1 MSADR
6 HAAVVTIGTELT
18 EGLRYDTNS
27 RDVARVLIEAGYA
40 VRELVSL
47 PDDEAA
53 VSDALHRL
61 LAAYSFVVVTGGLG
75 PTHDDITRQ
84 AASRAVGRPLVR
96 DERIADSLAAI
107 VARHAEPLAA
117 ARVLAQAD
125 VIEGARSL
133 PPSVGTAPGMLI
145 EANGATLILL
155 PGPPREMR
163 PMLEALIGEAR
174 RGIPPV
180 ILGCFG
186 ITESDAQARIEP
198 VLASYPDIMLT
209 LLAGLQDLEVVLLPR
224 GANASR
230 LTEAA
235 ESVREVLGRDCFS
248 ADGASLATTVLRM
261 ARERALRVA
270 CAESCTGGLV
280 SAALTDVPGASDV
293 FAGGIVSYSN
303 DLKTDALK
311 VPPGLIETHGAVSS
325 EVALAMAE
333 GALTLTGVDIA
344 ISVTGIAGPEGGSAG
359 KPVGLV
365 WFGIACA
372 DGHRGTVRR
381 TFSGDRTAVR
391 TRASATALDLVRR
404 LIEERFSC
412 GRSSL

>member
-1 MSADR
+1 MNAARD
-6 HAAVVTIGTELT
+6 AAVVTIGTELT

-47 PDDEAA
+47 PDDEGA
-53 VSDALHRL
+53 VADGLTRL
-61 LAAYSFVVVTGGLG
+61 LATYSFVVVTGGLG

-96 DERIADSLAAI
+96 DQRIADSLAA
-107 VARHAEPLAA
+107 VVTRHAEPLAA

-133 PPSVGTAPGMLI
+133 PPTAGTAPGMVI
-145 EANGATLILL
+145 DSNGATLVLL

-163 PMLEALIGEAR
+163 PMLDAFIGEDR
-174 RGIPPV
+174 RGILP
-180 ILGCFG
+180 LTLRCFG

-198 VLASYPDIMLT
+198 ILEPYPDVVLT
-209 LLAGLQDLEVVLLPR
+209 LLAGLQDLEVILLPR
-224 GANASR
+224 GADAPR
-230 LTEAA
+230 LAEAA
-235 ESVREVLGRDCFS
+235 ARVKTVLGRTCYS
-248 ADGASLATTVLRM
+248 ADGSSLAATVLRL
-261 ARERALRVA
+261 AREQGLHIA

-303 DLKTDALK
+303 GVKTGVLSVA
-311 VPPGLIETHGAVSS
+311 PELIGTHGAVSP

-333 GALTLTGVDIA
+333 GALRLAAVDIA
-344 ISVTGIAGPEGGSAG
+344 ISATGIAGPGGGSDE

-372 DGHRGTVRR
+372 DGHRETIRR
-381 TFSGDRTAVR
+381 TFHGDRAAVR

-404 LIEERFSC
+404 LIEDRFSC
-412 GRSSL
+412 GHSSL